1 MNERRPLTK
10 ATRRQAM
17 ANGFSRYRGRVC
29 DKHPELLGERRTA
42 NSCCVACQRDR
53 LKFHWWERECFG
65 LNQSP
70 WRT

>member
-1 MNERRPLTK
+1 
-10 ATRRQAM
+10 M

-42 NSCCVACQRDR
+42 NSCCVGCQRDR

>member
-29 DKHPELLGERRTA
+29 DKHPELLGERQQLLR
-42 NSCCVACQRDR
+42 R
-53 LKFHWWERECFG
+53 LSARQVEIPLERECFG